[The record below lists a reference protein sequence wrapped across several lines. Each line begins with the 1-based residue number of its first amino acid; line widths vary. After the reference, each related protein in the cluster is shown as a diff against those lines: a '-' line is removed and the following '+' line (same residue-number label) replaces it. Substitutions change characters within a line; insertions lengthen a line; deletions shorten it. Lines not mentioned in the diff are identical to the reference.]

1 MREGCEAL
9 GVVFLHS
16 ARNRKTDNF
25 KMQRYFLQ
33 AILWHSKQ
41 ACNARPCATLLFPTT
56 CGKMPFVIPHRGQLL
71 HLSRPAVASE
81 QRRPDLQNEPLSAQG
96 IEQEPKKLPGSDL
109 QHDTVSDSVQKS
121 YFSHTKLN
129 QDMGGMETDPLQDP
143 SIGLFQR
150 FKRTFKQYGKVL
162 IPVHLL
168 TSTMWFGAFYYAAMK
183 GINVVPFLEYVGA
196 PKGIIHIL
204 SNSQGGNA
212 LTAYALYK
220 LATPARYTI
229 TLGGTSVAVK
239 YLRSH
244 GYLPTPP
251 PMRMYLQDRM
261 EETRERFSEKMEETK
276 ELLSEKIQ
284 ETKDM
289 VSFRKKK
296 D

>member
-1 MREGCEAL
+1 
-9 GVVFLHS
+9 
-16 ARNRKTDNF
+16 
-25 KMQRYFLQ
+25 MQRYFLQ
-33 AILWHSKQ
+33 AILWHSKE
-41 ACNARPCATLLFPTT
+41 ACHARSCATLLFPAT
-56 CGKMPFVIPHRGQLL
+56 CGKMPFLNAHRGQLL
-71 HLSRPAVASE
+71 HLSRPVITSE
-81 QRRPDLQNEPLSAQG
+81 QRRPNLQDGPLSTNQKG
-96 IEQEPKKLPGSDL
+96 IGQEPKTLSESDQ
-109 QHDTVSDSVQKS
+109 QHDTLSDSVQKT
-121 YFSHTKLN
+121 YFSNTKLN
-129 QDMGGMETDPLQDP
+129 QEATAVETDPLQDP

-168 TSTMWFGAFYYAAMK
+168 TSTIWFGAFYYAAMK
-183 GINVVPFLEYVGA
+183 GMNVVQFLEYIGA

-204 SNSQGGNA
+204 NNSQGGNA

-220 LATPARYTI
+220 LVTPARYTV
-229 TLGGTSVAVK
+229 TLGGTSFAVK
-239 YLRSH
+239 YLRSR

-251 PMRMYLQDRM
+251 PMRVYLQDRM

-296 D
+296 E